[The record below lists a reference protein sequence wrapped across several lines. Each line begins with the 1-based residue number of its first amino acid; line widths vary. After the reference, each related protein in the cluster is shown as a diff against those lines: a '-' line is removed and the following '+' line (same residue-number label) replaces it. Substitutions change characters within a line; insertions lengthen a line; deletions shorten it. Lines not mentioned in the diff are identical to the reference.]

1 MNNGP
6 DSIAILNR
14 LLTLHCRSLPMYLA
28 DARPHVGA
36 GEEPARQTL
45 AQIVRDQQAL
55 SQRIAALILDRR
67 GMLDTGGFP
76 MEFTDTHMLDLE
88 FLVRELIRH
97 QRQDIAAIERC
108 IAVLG
113 ADREARELAEECL
126 GTAKGHLES
135 LEELAKQ
142 PAQF

>member
-1 MNNGP
+1 MNHESNK
-6 DSIAILNR
+6 ITILNR
-14 LLTLHCRSLPMYLA
+14 LLALHCRSLPMYLA
-28 DARPHVGA
+28 DARPHVTA
-36 GEEPARQTL
+36 GEERARQTL

-55 SQRIAALILDRR
+55 SQRIAELILDRR
-67 GMLDTGGFP
+67 GMIDTGGFP
-76 MEFTDTHMLDLE
+76 MDFTDTHMLDLE
-88 FLVRELIRH
+88 FLVGELIRY

-108 IAVLG
+108 VAALG

-142 PAQF
+142 PA